1 MNNVESS
8 IRETEFFTTSE
19 LAQKLKMNVQVITRK
34 VQAGEIHAY
43 KIGKDWR
50 IPEQS
55 VLDWL
60 ERNSNRNG
68 RSPSTRSSPVK
79 RTAKKANSDAAGE
92 PRRTALLE
100 YIMAQFEPQRDYTE
114 SDVDRIIAR
123 YHSDTQAVRTELVAL
138 GMLTNDL
145 GQYRRVPDYRMSP
158 TG

>member
-1 MNNVESS
+1 MNNVEPS

-55 VLDWL
+55 VVDWL
-60 ERNSNRNG
+60 EKNSNRNG
-68 RSPSTRSSPVK
+68 KSSTRSSTAK
-79 RTAKKANSDAAGE
+79 RTKNKSKPVATSE

-114 SDVDRIIAR
+114 SDVDRVIAR
-123 YHSDTQAVRTELVAL
+123 YHSDTQAVRSELVAL
-138 GMLTNDL
+138 GMLTNDHN
-145 GQYRRVPDYRMSP
+145 QYRRVPAYCMSP

>member
-19 LAQKLKMNVQVITRK
+19 LAKKLKMNVQVITRK
-34 VQAGEIHAY
+34 VQTGEIHAY

-55 VLDWL
+55 VVHWL
-60 ERNSNRNG
+60 EKNSNRNG
-68 RSPSTRSSPVK
+68 TSSTSSSHAK
-79 RTAKKANSDAAGE
+79 RAARKSDSITTSE

-100 YIMAQFEPQRDYTE
+100 YIMAQFEPHREYSE
-114 SDVDRIIAR
+114 PDVNRIVAR
-123 YHSDTQAVRTELVAL
+123 YHGNTHAIRSELVTL
-138 GMLTNDL
+138 GMLTNNN
-145 GQYRRVPDYRMSP
+145 GQYQRVPEYCMSP

>member
-8 IRETEFFTTSE
+8 IKDTEFFTTSE
-19 LAQKLKMNVQVITRK
+19 LAKKLKMNVQVITRK

-55 VLDWL
+55 VFHWL
-60 ERNSNRNG
+60 EKNSNRNG
-68 RSPSTRSSPVK
+68 VTSVRPTHAKRATRK
-79 RTAKKANSDAAGE
+79 SDSVTTSE

-100 YIMAQFEPQRDYTE
+100 YIMAQFEPHREYSE
-114 SDVDRIIAR
+114 PDVNRIVTR
-123 YHSDTQAVRTELVAL
+123 YHRDTHAIRSELVAL
-138 GMLTNDL
+138 GMLTNNN
-145 GQYRRVPDYRMSP
+145 GHYQRVPEYRMSP